1 MTEEYRG
8 TAATCTDHE
17 GTLCSP
23 DVVNEFVGLVGE
35 ADGVGVPLNLQAL
48 QPTAVLGEGLHDL
61 VHVHPTLHLQEPSVG
76 RAQHAHPETAT
87 HAASLTGCS
96 VSLDKDAHP
105 ETATHAASLGEY
117 HVTRTHTLKQPPTL
131 RHWVSTT

>member
-23 DVVNEFVGLVGE
+23 DVVNELVGLVGE
-35 ADGVGVPLNLQAL
+35 ADGVGVPLDLQAL

-76 RAQHAHPETAT
+76 RAQHAH
-87 HAASLTGCS
+87 S
-96 VSLDKDAHP
+96 
-105 ETATHAASLGEY
+105 ETATHAASLGVVY
-117 HVTRTHTLKQPPTL
+117 HVTRTHTLKQPHML
-131 RHWVSTT
+131 RHWVCIT